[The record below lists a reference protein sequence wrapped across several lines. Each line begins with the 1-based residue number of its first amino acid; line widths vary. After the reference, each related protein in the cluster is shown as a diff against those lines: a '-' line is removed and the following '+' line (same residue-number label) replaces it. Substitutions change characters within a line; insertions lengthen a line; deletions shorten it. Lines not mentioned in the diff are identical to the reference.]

1 MKKSKSKKY
10 WYTYAF
16 FTREGAPHPA
26 HHLRNFTRWHGQ
38 LSMLVS
44 DLSST
49 MKTEL
54 GHKGAYAAIVWPGQ
68 LDEWTALKS
77 DKMPLFNVYE
87 GGRVEKIPFG
97 SEP

>member
-1 MKKSKSKKY
+1 MLTKKKGKKY

-26 HHLRNFTRWHGQ
+26 HRLRNFTHWYGQ

-44 DLSST
+44 NLSHT

-54 GHKGAYAAIVWPGQ
+54 GSKGAYAAVMWPGQ

-77 DKMPLFNVYE
+77 DKKPVFNVYE
-87 GGRVEKIPFG
+87 GGRAERV
-97 SEP
+97 